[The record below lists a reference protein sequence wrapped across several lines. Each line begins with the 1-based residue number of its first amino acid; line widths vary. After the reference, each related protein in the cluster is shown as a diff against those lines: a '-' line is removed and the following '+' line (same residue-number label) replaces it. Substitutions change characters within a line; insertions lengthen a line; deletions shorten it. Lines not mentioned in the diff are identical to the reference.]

1 MECHS
6 LNWKHIVNEV
16 DHEMT
21 HRVAQIIDSLSSE
34 MEDLKMTED
43 GGSESADKLIKT
55 INSKSERT
63 LTDSE
68 TKYLRSLI
76 LRATKRIDRRDLKL
90 TRSDSNKSSSVP
102 T

>member
-34 MEDLKMTED
+34 IGDLKVTQD
-43 GGSESADKLIKT
+43 GGDQQQIREDF
-55 INSKSERT
+55 
-63 LTDSE
+63 D
-68 TKYLRSLI
+68 
-76 LRATKRIDRRDLKL
+76 
-90 TRSDSNKSSSVP
+90 
-102 T
+102 